1 MKLSQHNAC
10 QIVTNINEII
20 NQKMNLIN
28 ANGIIIASTDESRI
42 GTYHA
47 GAKKLISEGLDE
59 LIINNEEGYEGSL
72 PGINYPLIV
81 NGELIGVVGVTGND
95 AATLSCAKI
104 IKRMTEL
111 LIQELSMKEK
121 QEMEIIFSPAGPV
134 AQAKKALHAC
144 LRTHLHDLRFYDDLN
159 MEIFT
164 DELSETVKSEY
175 VHKIFKGMNDEE
187 IFKAVQLLEIYY
199 DEEGSIS
206 RAADKLFIH
215 KNTLQN
221 RLKQIQARTGYDP
234 RSIRHSSLFYN
245 ALHFYREL

>member
-59 LIINNEEGYEGSL
+59 LIINNEEGYEGRL

-95 AATLSCAKI
+95 AATLSYAKI

-121 QEMEIIFSPAGPV
+121 QEMEIIFSPARPV
-134 AQAKKALHAC
+134 
-144 LRTHLHDLRFYDDLN
+144 R
-159 MEIFT
+159 
-164 DELSETVKSEY
+164 
-175 VHKIFKGMNDEE
+175 
-187 IFKAVQLLEIYY
+187 
-199 DEEGSIS
+199 
-206 RAADKLFIH
+206 
-215 KNTLQN
+215 
-221 RLKQIQARTGYDP
+221 RLKKPFTPA
-234 RSIRHSSLFYN
+234 
-245 ALHFYREL
+245 